1 MNTRTTRLRFGVP
14 QVARPLVFGLV
25 LAGLASSGG
34 CATAPKREAE
44 AAPPRIAD
52 SAPEKIAA
60 QRAAARGLYLE
71 ENDQRWGFEEARARR
86 EAADRR
92 KKAAQGPG
100 TAPTGPVDLEK
111 QRGER

>member
-1 MNTRTTRLRFGVP
+1 MNTQTPRIRFGLLRL
-14 QVARPLVFGLV
+14 AHPLAAGLL

-44 AAPPRIAD
+44 TAAPRIAD

-92 KKAAQGPG
+92 KKAAQGPA